1 MTSKWH
7 QNVSRASVYE
17 DLWNGQS
24 IFPKWSRSF
33 KTACKVWYLTS
44 NSRLVLEP
52 RTLIIRFYVNMMNL
66 YWKLD
71 SSLSASRLNENWL
84 LLNTFCS
91 AQVNVSEVTW
101 INWPIRSSS
110 GSCWVAGKMLVFS
123 FAGAPL
129 SVSQDATRAV
139 KLLYCRSPSH
149 NTWTRSAV
157 LSTLPRWTWVKSSE

>member
-1 MTSKWH
+1 M
-7 QNVSRASVYE
+7 VRVFF
-17 DLWNGQS
+17 L
-24 IFPKWSRSF
+24 KWSRSF

-44 NSRLVLEP
+44 NSRPVLEP
-52 RTLIIRFYVNMMNL
+52 RTLIIRFYVNMMSL
-66 YWKLD
+66 HWKFD

-139 KLLYCRSPSH
+139 NLLYCRSPSH
-149 NTWTRSAV
+149 NTWEISHN
-157 LSTLPRWTWVKSSE
+157 STSVNVNLVSYHFSPNLANLRRQ